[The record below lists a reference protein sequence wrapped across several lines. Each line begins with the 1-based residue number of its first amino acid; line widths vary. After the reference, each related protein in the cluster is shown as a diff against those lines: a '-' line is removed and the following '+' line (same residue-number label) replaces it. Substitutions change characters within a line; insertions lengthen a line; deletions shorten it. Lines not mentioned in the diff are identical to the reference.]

1 MQYSCYLLQLQPPRS
16 SKKLLCIHP
25 FIFASIYLFYYYSW
39 LYLMTFPMQMRT
51 ITRNALHCNHCCLF
65 NYNILNSIGIHKAL
79 SYEALSRDVLLCKL
93 KFDIMI
99 PFMYLFYNT
108 IIASSYNLSLFLL
121 SILLCYLFLCF
132 RLFLLRL
139 FNFNNI
145 NPANPQRITA
155 MTFCCMNRAIPPN
168 TAKTIPKIP
177 IACLCFINTIGKAS
191 NATYII

>member
-1 MQYSCYLLQLQPPRS
+1 
-16 SKKLLCIHP
+16 
-25 FIFASIYLFYYYSW
+25 
-39 LYLMTFPMQMRT
+39 MTFPMQMRT

-79 SYEALSRDVLLCKL
+79 SYEALSRDVLLCRS

-132 RLFLLRL
+132 RIFLLRL

-145 NPANPQRITA
+145 NPAAPHRIIA
-155 MTFCCMNRAIPPN
+155 ITFCCINHATPPN
-168 TAKTIPKIP
+168 IAKIIPKIP
-177 IACLCFINTIGKAS
+177 IPCLYLINAASISSSLIITIISLDSSIMKH
-191 NATYII
+191 